1 MKKNNFF
8 QRSLSAIILGPIF
21 LFSIY
26 WSSYSY
32 FILFG
37 TILIFGLNE
46 FYRMF
51 KSIIS
56 EQNKI
61 LGLLLSLFIYSI
73 TFFAVSGIIDKKH
86 LLFIPASFLL
96 FLIIKL
102 YDREDKNIFQKISIL
117 FLGLLYLAVPLSTM
131 HFGVYASGTYSYELI
146 FVVIFGVWASD
157 TGGYIFGSM
166 LGKHKLFER
175 ISKNKTWEGVIG
187 GILFSVFISYICSL
201 YFSILSGGSWLI
213 VGIIIS
219 VASVY
224 GDLVESMLKRSV
236 GVKDSGNIIP
246 GHGGI
251 LDRFDS
257 FLFAIVSVILYINI
271 FS

>member
-1 MKKNNFF
+1 MKKNNFL

-26 WSSYSY
+26 WSAYSY
-32 FILFG
+32 FILFAI
-37 TILIFGLNE
+37 ILILGLNE

-56 EQNKI
+56 EQNRI
-61 LGLLLSLFIYSI
+61 LGILLSVFIYSI
-73 TFFAVSGIIDKKH
+73 IFFVVSGIIDRRH
-86 LLFIPASFLL
+86 LLYIPASVLL
-96 FLIIKL
+96 FFIIKL

-117 FLGLLYLAVPLSTM
+117 FLGLLYLAVPLCTM
-131 HFGVYASGTYSYELI
+131 HFGVYARGTYNYELI
-146 FVVIFGVWASD
+146 FVVLFGVWASD
-157 TGGYIFGSM
+157 IGGYIFGSI

-187 GILFSVFISYICSL
+187 GILFSVFINYICSL
-201 YFSILSGGSWLI
+201 YFHVLTDGLWLI
-213 VGIIIS
+213 AGIIIS

-257 FLFAIVSVILYINI
+257 FLFAIVIVILYINI
-271 FS
+271 LG